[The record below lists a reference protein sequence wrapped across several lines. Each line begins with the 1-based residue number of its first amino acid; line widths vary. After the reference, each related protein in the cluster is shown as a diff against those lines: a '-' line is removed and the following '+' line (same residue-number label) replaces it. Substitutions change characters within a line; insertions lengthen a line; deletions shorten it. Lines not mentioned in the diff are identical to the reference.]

1 MHYIYFNMR
10 LISVFVLVFGIHFTY
25 SNALCKTH
33 ISNQSPIDSCK
44 KDTLILKNGHGIHYL
59 QLLNKHVKRR
69 VAATLAFPFPFGI
82 TGLHRVYL
90 GTSPHVPVVYMATLG
105 GALGILPLIDFC
117 LLMSSPNID
126 VYCNR
131 NRVFIWQP

>member
-1 MHYIYFNMR
+1 MRCASVLLVMLGFYVAKGNTPYIVIFQIKNPSYTCINDSNR
-10 LISVFVLVFGIHFTY
+10 LKAPLGT
-25 SNALCKTH
+25 
-33 ISNQSPIDSCK
+33 Q
-44 KDTLILKNGHGIHYL
+44 YL
-59 QLLNKHVKRR
+59 QLLNNRVKRR
-69 VAATLAFPFPFGI
+69 IAAGLAFPFPFGI

-117 LLMSSPNID
+117 ILLSNSNID
-126 VYCNR
+126 TYCNR

>member
-1 MHYIYFNMR
+1 MRCASVLLVMLGFYVAIGNTPYIVIFQIKNPSYTC
-10 LISVFVLVFGIHFTY
+10 L
-25 SNALCKTH
+25 
-33 ISNQSPIDSCK
+33 IDSNRHK
-44 KDTLILKNGHGIHYL
+44 APLGTQYL
-59 QLLNKHVKRR
+59 Q
-69 VAATLAFPFPFGI
+69 LAFPFPFGI

-117 LLMSSPNID
+117 ILLSNSNID
-126 VYCNR
+126 TYCNR